1 MKKATLIILILSLF
15 LIPDL
20 AQAFQGGLFDDQ
32 IGFDDQVNDVPE
44 SPINGLVFLGMVV
57 ASYLGFYK
65 LNKLH

>member
-20 AQAFQGGLFDDQ
+20 AQAFQGDFFDQ

-44 SPINGLVFLGMVV
+44 SPINGLVALGMAV
-57 ASYLGFYK
+57 ASYIGYK
-65 LNKLH
+65 KLK